1 MMLFNPAQL
10 GREGLDR
17 ETLAADKKACRR
29 FGPCGV
35 GEKALYLNSFYID
48 RRYYVPF
55 ASVQRVFK
63 RVAMSKGGF
72 SGKGMFAS
80 MAYLVVEYDDGSEK
94 QCNFKYEEQVDQ
106 MLAYIGQKHPGLPL
120 MSREAAERVAARE
133 RERAMRP
140 RPQLTDT
147 AQSARRKL
155 EDGLE
160 YLQRAPQKTLELS
173 QANQRKRAFLQS
185 NPAYRWIAMV
195 ITLMGIIAL
204 VFGIGSIA
212 RYGMDS
218 FAPYVALFGFAAIFM
233 FSGLSVLPT
242 ARNNKKAILSRA
254 DRALADMENY
264 LKDYPNFPTPARY
277 AHPIVLQRMLRVV
290 EEGRAQTCAQ
300 ALDAVKEE
308 LKTLN
313 RDVQV
318 EQDEYDE
325 VVAVKPLFLNENYR

>member
-1 MMLFNPAQL
+1 MIPASRRENPAAVPHFIWRNGMFKPVKL
-10 GREGLDR
+10 GRETLPPEICKADR
-17 ETLAADKKACRR
+17 KTCRR
-29 FGPCGV
+29 IGPCGI
-35 GEKALYLNSFYID
+35 GAQALYLNSFFLD
-48 RRYYVPF
+48 RRFYVPI
-55 ASVQRVFK
+55 ASVRRVFK

-80 MAYLVVEYDDGSEK
+80 IPYLVVVYDDGQEK

-106 MLAYIGQKHPGLPL
+106 MLAYIGQKHPALPL

-204 VFGIGSIA
+204 VFGIGSIV
-212 RYGMDS
+212 RYGMNS

-254 DRALADMENY
+254 DRAL
-264 LKDYPNFPTPARY
+264 KDA
-277 AHPIVLQRMLRVV
+277 
-290 EEGRAQTCAQ
+290 
-300 ALDAVKEE
+300 K
-308 LKTLN
+308 
-313 RDVQV
+313 
-318 EQDEYDE
+318 
-325 VVAVKPLFLNENYR
+325 

>member
-1 MMLFNPAQL
+1 MMLFKPAQL

-17 ETLAADKKACRR
+17 EMLAADKKACRR

-55 ASVQRVFK
+55 TSVQRVFK

-106 MLAYIGQKHPGLPL
+106 MLAYIGQKHPALPL

-140 RPQLTDT
+140 RPQLTDA

-204 VFGIGSIA
+204 VFGIGSIV
-212 RYGMDS
+212 RYGMNS

-242 ARNNKKAILSRA
+242 ARNNQRMRSSMSFMPSR
-254 DRALADMENY
+254 RIC
-264 LKDYPNFPTPARY
+264 TPATSSAARK
-277 AHPIVLQRMLRVV
+277 
-290 EEGRAQTCAQ
+290 G
-300 ALDAVKEE
+300 
-308 LKTLN
+308 
-313 RDVQV
+313 
-318 EQDEYDE
+318 
-325 VVAVKPLFLNENYR
+325 